1 MGRGR
6 KWETLQDEALVRAYL
21 DLSQNAIQGA
31 EQKAASFW
39 DSILNRFNNATKPK
53 KEEVRTAQALRN
65 RWSSISHDVA
75 KFVGCYS
82 VIKARNESGKSADD
96 VMKDTRL
103 LFREQQGSEFSFE
116 SCWLIL
122 QKCPKFMDGIRTRGS
137 GSNAGVAGEVEKER
151 PTGRKK
157 AKTDLA
163 AEIEDSKKLK
173 QLVDDNKERNSVIFA
188 QMKRKN
194 DLIEEQ
200 LTMDLFK
207 TDPNSEESKTFFSF
221 MRKKRLASIMD
232 REAARELETSIG
244 GRDRG
249 VQDKCQNSPE
259 PDADVA
265 IRVNGTVGND
275 AGSIEE

>member
-6 KWETLQDEALVRAYL
+6 KWETLQDEALVSTYL

-65 RWSSISHDVA
+65 RWSSIYHDVA

-103 LFREQQGSEFSFE
+103 LFREQQGSEFFFE

-137 GSNAGVAGEVEKER
+137 GSNAGVA
-151 PTGRKK
+151 
-157 AKTDLA
+157 A
-163 AEIEDSKKLK
+163 AEIEDSKILK

-232 REAARELETSIG
+232 REAARELGACKTNVKTHLS
-244 GRDRG
+244 
-249 VQDKCQNSPE
+249 QMPM
-259 PDADVA
+259 
-265 IRVNGTVGND
+265 
-275 AGSIEE
+275 

>member
-1 MGRGR
+1 RQR
-6 KWETLQDEALVRAYL
+6 
-21 DLSQNAIQGA
+21 
-31 EQKAASFW
+31 
-39 DSILNRFNNATKPK
+39 SILNRFISATKSK

-82 VIKARNESGKSADD
+82 VIKARNESAKSAGD

-103 LFREQQGSEFSFE
+103 LFRICS
-116 SCWLIL
+116 LIL

-151 PTGRKK
+151 PAGRKK
-157 AKTDLA
+157 AKTNLA
-163 AEIEDSKKLK
+163 AEIEDFKILK
-173 QLVDDNKERNSVIFA
+173 QLVDDNKERNSVLFE
-188 QMKRKN
+188 QMKRQN

-221 MRKKRLASIMD
+221 MHKKRLASIMD
-232 REAARELETSIG
+232 GEAARELGTSIN
-244 GRDRG
+244 GRDRD
-249 VQDKCQNSPE
+249 VQDKRQNSPD
-259 PDADVA
+259 PGADVA
-265 IRVNGTVGND
+265 IPVNGTVGND
-275 AGSIEE
+275 AGSFKDLVARPAI